1 MGLGEA
7 TAIFCNI
14 YLSDSTVE
22 EKKLAIRTVI
32 DMETH
37 NGITK
42 QEFINA
48 LDWLYEATVESQG
61 D

>member
-1 MGLGEA
+1 MEMNSGEA
-7 TAIFCNI
+7 VTIFTNI
-14 YLSDSTVE
+14 HNSERTSD
-22 EKKLAIRTVI
+22 EKKQAIKIVV

-42 QEFINA
+42 QEILNA
-48 LDWLYEATVESQG
+48 LDWLISQE